1 MQGIFD
7 EIKSI
12 WNFLNDFFLNLS
24 NFFKD
29 IFIALWELVKDF
41 FYWIFETITN
51 LAVSIISSFDVSGIQ
66 SHTGAFGT
74 IPSDILNVCG
84 LLHMGT
90 CMSIIGTALV
100 IRLVLQLIPFVR
112 FGS

>member
-29 IFIALWELVKDF
+29 IFISLWDFVKDF

-51 LAVSIISSFDVSGIQ
+51 VAVGLITSLDVSGIA
-66 SHTGAFGT
+66 SHTGAFGS
-74 IPSDILNVCG
+74 IPAVILNVCG

-90 CMSIIGTALV
+90 CMAIIGSALV
-100 IRLVLQLIPFVR
+100 IRFILQLIPFVR